1 MHALSKHKSYFWTE
15 SLCSQYSNHLCMVY
29 LFFFFL
35 LLLLVLL
42 MLIKN
47 PMRGDENLKINGAE
61 EPTTWF
67 MDALWNQKS
76 KEKVEI
82 RSFVFCSS
90 FRFDILTSCAVHAVR
105 SSCRAAVHATYTLL
119 TRAWHFK
126 AYSYVKHMGSQT
138 DRGLFEW
145 FLIKWKTGKE
155 M

>member
-1 MHALSKHKSYFWTE
+1 MHALSKHETTFQQKVCVLNIRITSARCFYFFIYFMSS
-15 SLCSQYSNHLCMVY
+15 SLAHVNQKPNE
-29 LFFFFL
+29 
-35 LLLLVLL
+35 
-42 MLIKN
+42 
-47 PMRGDENLKINGAE
+47 GDEDLKINGAE

-82 RSFVFCSS
+82 SSFVFAPLLGLISWHHVQFMPC
-90 FRFDILTSCAVHAVR
+90 
-105 SSCRAAVHATYTLL
+105 AVHATYTLL

-145 FLIKWKTGKE
+145 FLIKWKTGKK